1 MATKKTFLM
10 VEKEME
16 NKKTPMSLENII
28 LQSPS
33 AYDDDG
39 HDEQRTPNTPHAE
52 ELGLG
57 LTRLNIMLILLL
69 MY

>member
-1 MATKKTFLM
+1 MATT
-10 VEKEME
+10 
-16 NKKTPMSLENII
+16 KTPMSLENII

-57 LTRLNIMLILLL
+57 LTRLNIILILL
-69 MY
+69 

>member
-1 MATKKTFLM
+1 MATT
-10 VEKEME
+10 
-16 NKKTPMSLENII
+16 KTPMSLENII
-28 LQSPS
+28 LQLPS

-57 LTRLNIMLILLL
+57 LTRLNIILILLL
-69 MY
+69 TY